1 MLHVSKGSFVFSC
14 LLIIKISS
22 LILLFSL
29 LILLFSLLIS
39 LMFLLLMFG
48 SMILGKKSWSLLMLF
63 FGVEILLLLLSL
75 LFVLLFK
82 ELSLIGIIG
91 KLNVWWEEFWE
102 ISRKFGF
109 FIGFWSWDLLL
120 KCFFEDFFKFSFE
133 LFKGISFSFWFS
145 IWEFFSKLLFLLDLL
160 LFLSLKLLFFLLH
173 YFYYY

>member
-109 FIGFWSWDLLL
+109 FIGFFNYGYLFCLNLFQFWI
-120 KCFFEDFFKFSFE
+120 FS
-133 LFKGISFSFWFS
+133 L
-145 IWEFFSKLLFLLDLL
+145 
-160 LFLSLKLLFFLLH
+160 
-173 YFYYY
+173 